1 MFVVVRHMN
10 HSTNSEKMTLDLA
23 LSLRRLL
30 RLKEFQWLFRRRFV
44 MLAAVT
50 YFLLSLLWCGLSWS
64 MHQLLQLRVLR
75 LVLICWCLL
84 PYRFRSTLCIRVECE
99 QSEMERLG
107 VT

>member
-1 MFVVVRHMN
+1 MAF
-10 HSTNSEKMTLDLA
+10 SP
-23 LSLRRLL
+23 SLRYASRCY
-30 RLKEFQWLFRRRFV
+30 LFFIV
-44 MLAAVT
+44 IALVWTELVNASA
-50 YFLLSLLWCGLSWS
+50 SS
-64 MHQLLQLRVLR
+64 LRVLR